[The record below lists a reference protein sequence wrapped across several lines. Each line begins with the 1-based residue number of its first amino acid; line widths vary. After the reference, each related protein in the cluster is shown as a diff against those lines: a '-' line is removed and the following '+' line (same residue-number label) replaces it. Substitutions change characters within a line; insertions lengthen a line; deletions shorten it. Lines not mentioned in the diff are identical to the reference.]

1 MLTFLEIQK
10 EMREAILAAPSRAL
24 LDEIE
29 SDRIPARRR
38 LNVYRNHFRKSL
50 ATGLADVYPATR
62 ELLGERYFDAMAGFY
77 VAVRPPRDPRIC
89 RYGYDFPRFLSGR
102 DELEDSP
109 YVPEVA
115 RLEWAIAELG
125 DAPDMTAIDWSAF
138 QRMAGNLAGAVQIR
152 FAPSVV
158 LFDSEWPVHV
168 IRARTLADMG
178 AEAIAPLVESPA
190 PTLLL
195 LHRDGDGD
203 ACEMALD
210 AAGFTA
216 LQLLR
221 AGRSLNRAS
230 RAALARLPDYPLTD
244 LLEFLFE
251 AGLVAGLSPIDASQ
265 RDVAEEN

>member
-10 EMREAILAAPSRAL
+10 EMHEAILAAPSRAL
-24 LDEIE
+24 LEAIE

-38 LNVYRNHFRKSL
+38 LNVYRNHYRKSL
-50 ATGLADVYPATR
+50 AMGLADVYPATR
-62 ELLGERYFDAMAGFY
+62 ELLGERYFEALAGFY

-89 RYGYDFPRFLSGR
+89 RYGHDLPRFLSGR
-102 DELEDSP
+102 EELEDSP
-109 YVPEVA
+109 YVTEVA

-125 DAPDMTAIDWSAF
+125 DAPDATAVDWNEF
-138 QRMAGNLAGAVQIR
+138 QRMSEWLDGAVRIR
-152 FAPSVV
+152 FAPSVI
-158 LFDSEWPVHV
+158 LFDSEWPVHL

-178 AEAIAPLVESPA
+178 AEGIAPLVETPA

-203 ACEMALD
+203 ACEMAVD
-210 AAGFTA
+210 EAGFTA

-230 RAALARLPDYPLTD
+230 RAALARIPDYPLSD
-244 LLEFLFE
+244 LLQFLLE

-265 RDVAEEN
+265 RDVAEEK

>member
-10 EMREAILAAPSRAL
+10 EMREAILAAPSRTL
-24 LDEIE
+24 LDAIE

-50 ATGLADVYPATR
+50 ATGLAEVYPATR
-62 ELLGERYFDAMAGFY
+62 ELIGERYFDAMAGFY
-77 VAVRPPRDPRIC
+77 VAIRPPRDPRIC
-89 RYGYDFPRFLSGR
+89 RYGHEFPRFLSGR

-125 DAPDMTAIDWSAF
+125 DAPDARLADWSEF
-138 QRMAGNLAGAVQIR
+138 QRKSERLAGAIRLR
-152 FAPSVV
+152 FAPTVV

-195 LHRDGDGD
+195 LHRDRDGD
-203 ACEMALD
+203 VCEMVMEE
-210 AAGFTA
+210 AGFTA

-221 AGRSLNRAS
+221 AGRSLNRAD
-230 RAALARLPDYPLTD
+230 RAARATIPDYPLTD
-244 LLEFLFE
+244 LLQFLFE
-251 AGLVAGLSPIDASQ
+251 AGLVAGLSPIDVSQ
-265 RDVAEEN
+265 RDFTKEN